1 MCVCVCPLD
10 TCLAQSVPASRRCVE
25 TAQINGTSSIK
36 MLRYISQRYKGTLC
50 KNGQDLFKPRDI
62 FIWRNEL
69 LMSHAKQKKVVLQH
83 MTHDLKLNKQQ
94 LDETVNHLLETP
106 CK

>member
-1 MCVCVCPLD
+1 
-10 TCLAQSVPASRRCVE
+10 
-25 TAQINGTSSIK
+25 
-36 MLRYISQRYKGTLC
+36 
-50 KNGQDLFKPRDI
+50 
-62 FIWRNEL
+62 
-69 LMSHAKQKKVVLQH
+69 MSHAKQKMVVLQH